1 MTPNQEVIRRLSDR
15 FGIRVALV
23 FGSLAKDRARQESD
37 LDIAVAAPRPL
48 STEEKMEFI
57 SALAETYGRPVDLV
71 DLQTAS
77 GLIAVQALTTG
88 KLIHC
93 TDRTLY
99 AELIRR
105 MLYDQADWAPYRER
119 ILAERRKAWIGV

>member
-1 MTPNQEVIRRLSDR
+1 MIPDQKLSNLFNR

-23 FGSLAKDRARQESD
+23 FGSLAKDRARPESD
-37 LDIAVAAPRPL
+37 LDIAVAAPQPM
-48 STEEKMEFI
+48 STDEKMKLI
-57 SALAETYGRPVDLV
+57 AALAEISGRPVDLI

-119 ILAERRKAWIGV
+119 ILAARRKAWIGD